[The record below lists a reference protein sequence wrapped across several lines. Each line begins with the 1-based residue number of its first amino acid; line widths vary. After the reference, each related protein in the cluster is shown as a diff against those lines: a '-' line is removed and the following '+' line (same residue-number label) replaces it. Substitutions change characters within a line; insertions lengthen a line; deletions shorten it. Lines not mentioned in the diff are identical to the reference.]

1 MGAWG
6 VHGWTRRMPSVCWRA
21 CSAASARHRTRFG
34 LLQNQ
39 HEAMVE
45 ELAGVLAFLRSR
57 PDAEKFNFSIVRQ
70 RPAPTRVNGN
80 RVARAPATRPSVTND
95 RLHPRTRAVDW
106 PLPQQG
112 SPMRSPAIVTLS
124 LLLALA
130 AAPVHA
136 ATCPAT
142 ADYAKAR
149 EIIADLN
156 RIVAPGGVQES
167 YTARIGGV
175 DQWINVRGQ
184 DRGNPIILFVHGG
197 PASPLTPT
205 IWQFQRPIEEYFT
218 VVNYDQRGAGK
229 TLGEIDPESI
239 SDTIHIPRYV
249 DDAIEVAEHI
259 RAKYGQRKLVLVGH
273 SWGTIVGMGAALK
286 RPDLFHAYVGIG
298 QVINV
303 RENERIS
310 FDYALAQS
318 RAHHNSEAVKA
329 LEAIAPYPG
338 DQPITRERIVTA
350 RSWAQYYGGMSA
362 YRASS
367 EYFYEAPK
375 LSPEYAPED
384 VCSVD
389 EGNRFTLG
397 RILPEFL
404 QVDYS
409 QVRDFPIPV
418 VMFMGRHDYTTPSE
432 PTQRWLDGVRAPY
445 KQGVW
450 FENASHM
457 IQWEEPGKVLLSLV
471 QHVRPL
477 AVAPEKA
484 TSAAAP

>member
-1 MGAWG
+1 M
-6 VHGWTRRMPSVCWRA
+6 
-21 CSAASARHRTRFG
+21 
-34 LLQNQ
+34 
-39 HEAMVE
+39 
-45 ELAGVLAFLRSR
+45 RSR
-57 PDAEKFNFSIVRQ
+57 AIRALLLSLCVATATAAHAAEC
-70 RPAPTRVNGN
+70 PVN
-80 RVARAPATRPSVTND
+80 RDYEKARA
-95 RLHPRTRAVDW
+95 
-106 PLPQQG
+106 
-112 SPMRSPAIVTLS
+112 IV
-124 LLLALA
+124 
-130 AAPVHA
+130 
-136 ATCPAT
+136 
-142 ADYAKAR
+142 
-149 EIIADLN
+149 ADLN
-156 RIVAPGGVQES
+156 RIVAPDGVQES
-167 YTARIGGV
+167 YTARIGGI

-197 PASPLTPT
+197 PASPLMPT
-205 IWQFQRPIEEYFT
+205 LWQFQRPLEEFFT
-218 VVNYDQRGAGK
+218 VVNWDQRGAGK
-229 TLGEIDPESI
+229 TLGEADPESI

-249 DDAIEVAEHI
+249 DDAIEVAEHV
-259 RAKYGQRKLVLVGH
+259 RARYGQRKLVLMGH

-318 RAHHNSEAVKA
+318 RAHGNTAAVAA

-338 DQPITRERIVTA
+338 DTPITRERIVTA
-350 RSWAQYYGGMSA
+350 RTWAQFYGGLSA

-367 EYFYEAPK
+367 DYFYDAPK
-375 LSPEYAPED
+375 LSPEYTPED

-404 QVDYS
+404 EVDYS
-409 QVRDFPIPV
+409 RVRAFPIPV

-432 PTQRWLDGVRAPY
+432 PTRRWLDGLQAPY

-457 IQWEEPGKVLLSLV
+457 IPWEEPGKMLLSLV

-477 AVAPEKA
+477 AARPADEA
-484 TSAAAP
+484 AAAP